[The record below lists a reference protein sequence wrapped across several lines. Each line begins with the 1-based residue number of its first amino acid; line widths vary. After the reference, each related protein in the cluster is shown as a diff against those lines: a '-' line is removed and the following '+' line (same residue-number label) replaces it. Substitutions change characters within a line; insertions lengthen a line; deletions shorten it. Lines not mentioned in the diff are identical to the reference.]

1 MCEREERRE
10 EREEKREEREEKRRE
25 SLIKIINS
33 IYYIIMTNDQKTPP
47 VGLEPTTVRLRAAR
61 STDWAR
67 TAYQYREEDLINN
80 KTRQDK

>member
-10 EREEKREEREEKRRE
+10 EREEKREKRRERRE

-61 STDWAR
+61 STD
-67 TAYQYREEDLINN
+67 
-80 KTRQDK
+80 